1 MLFYYEGMQTI
12 PVFNFIW
19 TNQAGAD
26 IKFYMLRFG
35 FKKKAIMVEYI
46 KLKTQL

>member
-12 PVFNFIW
+12 PVSNFIW

-26 IKFYMLRFG
+26 IKFYILRFG
-35 FKKKAIMVEYI
+35 LKKAIMVEYM
-46 KLKTQL
+46 KLKKQL